1 MRTIKYIVIHC
12 TAGPQDQS
20 TESIKNYWKNS
31 LGWKNVG
38 YHILVS
44 KDGTYERLAPD
55 ETITNGVA
63 GFNSNSIH
71 ISYKGGVDSKG
82 NALDNRTEAQKKTL
96 LTLVKTFKTK
106 YPNAKVQG
114 HRDFSPDKN
123 KNGKID
129 PWEYIKM
136 CPSFDAIAEYK
147 NIK

>member
-1 MRTIKYIVIHC
+1 MRNIKQNVIDYN
-12 TAGPQDQS
+12 AGTQEKKK
-20 TESIKNYWKNS
+20 ESIKKYWKS
-31 LGWKNVG
+31 GLGWKNVG

-82 NALDNRTEAQKKTL
+82 NALDNRTEAQKKIL

-106 YPNAKVQG
+106 YTNAKVQG